1 MKVPFSLLLA
11 LREGRSGARRIG
23 VYMGSITL
31 GVAAL
36 VAIHSFRGDVERAV
50 QSESRSILGADLR
63 LGRSRPHSD
72 SVRAVV
78 DSAAAEG
85 ARVSEVTT
93 LVSMV
98 LAESTQTT
106 RLLQV
111 QGVEEGFPYYG
122 SPTSNPPGAWQTLAQ
137 GGAALVDEAVLV
149 QLGVRVGDT
158 LTIGTRRLPIAASVS
173 GLPTDLGFQSAI
185 GPRVF
190 VSRSDLASTGLLAFG
205 SIARYRIFMA
215 FPESGDASILKERYA
230 DLWEAGLVST
240 VTYQE
245 QADEL
250 TEGVRI
256 LSRFLGLIGLAALLL
271 GGIGVASAIHV
282 YVKEKLTSVAV
293 LRCLGAQQG
302 TAFAAYLIQAA
313 TLGLAGSALGV
324 VLGLGVQR
332 LLPIVVTDL
341 LPVEVIPAVDPQ
353 VVVIGLVLGL
363 WVSTVFAVIPLLAV
377 RNVPPLKALRHNLE
391 PGGGRTA
398 RAVGLVILLASL
410 LGISIWQ
417 APTPVMGAA
426 FAAALGGVLLL
437 LRGAAALL
445 ILGARRLLP
454 ARLSYPVRQGV
465 SNLFRPRNQTVT
477 LTVALGFGVFVIA
490 TVLAVQRN
498 LESELS
504 LDAGGTRAN
513 LLLFDLQP
521 DQVDAVV
528 GMVTAVGEGD
538 VPVTPIIPSRIRAIN
553 GRSAGDIIADSA
565 DGGPESWA
573 VRRLYRNTYRAQL
586 ASTEELVEGEWW
598 PEAAA
603 EVEPPLGTEAATESD
618 PPVRADAAAAR
629 GSETED
635 APVARISMEKDVAD
649 DLAVGIGD
657 RITWDIQG
665 LAVESLIT
673 SLRTV
678 DWAQFAPNFFVV
690 FEPGSLDTAPQT
702 AMAFARVADPGKRAQ
717 LQTDLVRAHPNVSVL
732 DLATVQETLDRIL
745 GTVTRAIRFLALF
758 AVIGGLSVLIGTLAT
773 SRFQRLREGALL
785 KTLGGQRRQIQ
796 SVFLTEYA
804 ALGTLSALA
813 GIGLGVVA
821 AWGLVRYG
829 FDAPFA
835 LPAPSLAALLLGVV
849 SLTVTAGFLM
859 SRSVLGRTPLDVLRE
874 VE

>member
-50 QSESRSILGADLR
+50 QTESRSILGADLR
-63 LGRSRPHSD
+63 LGRSLPHSD

-78 DSAAAEG
+78 DSAAAAG
-85 ARVSEVTT
+85 ARVAEVTT

-98 LAESTQTT
+98 LAERTQST

-111 QGVEEGFPYYG
+111 QGVEEGFPFYG
-122 SPTSNPPGAWQTLAQ
+122 LPKSDPVDAWERLPR
-137 GGAALVDEAVLV
+137 GGAALVDEAVLI
-149 QLGVRVGDT
+149 QLGVGVGDT
-158 LTIGTRRLPIAASVS
+158 LTIGTSKIPIAGSVS
-173 GLPTDLGFQSAI
+173 GLPTDLGFQSAV

-190 VSRSDLASTGLLAFG
+190 ISRGDLARTGLLAFG
-205 SIARYRIFMA
+205 SIARHRIFLA
-215 FPESGDASILKERYA
+215 FSDPLDAKTLKDRYPA
-230 DLWEAGLVST
+230 LWEAGLVSS

-250 TEGVRI
+250 TEGVGI
-256 LSRFLGLIGLAALLL
+256 LTRFLGLIGLAALLL

-282 YVKEKLTSVAV
+282 YVKEKLTAVAV

-313 TLGLAGSALGV
+313 ALGLAGAVLGV

-332 LLPIVVTDL
+332 LLPRLTTGF
-341 LPVEVIPAVDPQ
+341 LPVEVTPQ
-353 VVVIGLVLGL
+353 TDLTVALIGLFLGL

-377 RNVPPLKALRHNLE
+377 RNVPPLKALRQSVE
-391 PGGGRTA
+391 ASGGRAA
-398 RAVGLVILLASL
+398 RAIGLVVLLASL
-410 LGISIWQ
+410 LAISVWQ
-417 APTPVMGAA
+417 APTPGMGAT

-437 LRGAAALL
+437 LRGAAHVLVLA
-445 ILGARRLLP
+445 ARRLLP
-454 ARLSYPVRQGV
+454 LGLSYPVRQGI

-490 TVLAVQRN
+490 TVLVVQRN
-498 LESELS
+498 LQTQLS
-504 LDAGGTRAN
+504 LDAGGERPN

-528 GMVTAVGEGD
+528 GMVSAVGEGD

-553 GRSAGDIIADSA
+553 GRSAGDLLADSA
-565 DGGPESWA
+565 EDGPESWA
-573 VRRLYRNTYRAQL
+573 IRRLYRNTYRAEL
-586 ASTEELVEGEWW
+586 TSTEELVEGSWW
-598 PEAAA
+598 TAA
-603 EVEPPLGTEAATESD
+603 VTDSGEPPGQDPSPGGT
-618 PPVRADAAAAR
+618 
-629 GSETED
+629 
-635 APVARISMEKDVAD
+635 VAGIPRISMERDVAE
-649 DLAVGIGD
+649 DLGVGIGD
-657 RITWDIQG
+657 QITWDVQG
-665 LAVESLIT
+665 ISVESRIT

-690 FEPGSLDTAPQT
+690 FEPGSLDSAPQT
-702 AMAFARVADPGKRAQ
+702 SMAFARVSDPGDRAR
-717 LQTDLVRAHPNVSVL
+717 LQTDLVSAHPNVSVL

-745 GTVTRAIRFLALF
+745 GTVGRAIRFLALF
-758 AVIGGLSVLIGTLAT
+758 AIIGGLTVLIGTLAT

-785 KTLGGQRRQIQ
+785 KTLGGQRGQIL

-813 GIGLGVVA
+813 GTLLGVAAAWALVRYAFEASFSLPSPPLVALFLGVVT
-821 AWGLVRYG
+821 
-829 FDAPFA
+829 
-835 LPAPSLAALLLGVV
+835 
-849 SLTVTAGFLM
+849 LTVLAGFLM